1 MMNYYE
7 IDEVFRIATIDNM
20 NEEEKISLIRQKY
33 NITTIIDA
41 TNDIDYYLDPL
52 IRYRLSLIRQKIDLW
67 VQCGLIPRITR

>member
-52 IRYRLSLIRQKIDLW
+52 IRYRL
-67 VQCGLIPRITR
+67 